1 MQIKERVVVEQE
13 AQKAEIFGRSRSLN
27 NVSDPA
33 PSSGSKSNRGIPWLN
48 TLHPKLF
55 FSNFFDLTFKDV
67 TISMYQIVLYRYRMY
82 IQYIG
87 MYISTYGTWYGAI
100 YLLEDCMLG
109 KLAKLS
115 QYNTRQWLI
124 KRST

>member
-1 MQIKERVVVEQE
+1 MFRIRLP
-13 AQKAEIFGRSRSLN
+13 A
-27 NVSDPA
+27 PA
-33 PSSGSKSNRGIPWLN
+33 PSQTGEFHGLTHYIPSY
-48 TLHPKLF
+48 F
-55 FSNFFDLTFKDV
+55 FSKFFDLTFKVV
-67 TISMYQIVLYRYRMY
+67 TITIKLYYIGMY

-124 KRST
+124 KRNTVVFKWLKLK